1 MLFVINQN
9 GCIPWHLMNHE
20 EDMEL
25 FLYFIVKNIIF
36 SIKNEAVRVLSL
48 NNDLLKRITSSKLF
62 KYCYMQVE
70 TKLSQLEENL
80 KNQIAWA
87 KILSVFRY
95 MILYIYFF
103 SLLLF
108 LSARLDEVYFN
119 CTELHSYNFQY
130 YR

>member
-1 MLFVINQN
+1 
-9 GCIPWHLMNHE
+9 MNHE

-80 KNQIAWA
+80 KNQIA
-87 KILSVFRY
+87 
-95 MILYIYFF
+95 
-103 SLLLF
+103 
-108 LSARLDEVYFN
+108 
-119 CTELHSYNFQY
+119 
-130 YR
+130 